1 MKCPSDIGGAEYE
14 RAKRLRDGSLTGPGL
29 SRREVTGQK
38 SMPGIQAG
46 GPWELDNGQPQMDPK
61 DRRTATNRRS
71 MGALEKTLAGYGA
84 V

>member
-1 MKCPSDIGGAEYE
+1 
-14 RAKRLRDGSLTGPGL
+14 
-29 SRREVTGQK
+29 
-38 SMPGIQAG
+38 MPGIQAG
-46 GPWELDNGQPQMDPK
+46 GPWQLDQGQPQMDPK